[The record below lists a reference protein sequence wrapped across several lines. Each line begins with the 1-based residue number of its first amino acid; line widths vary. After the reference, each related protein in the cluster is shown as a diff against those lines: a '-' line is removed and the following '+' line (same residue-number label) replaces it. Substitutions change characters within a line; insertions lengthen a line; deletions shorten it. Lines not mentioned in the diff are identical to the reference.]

1 MAIFHLS
8 VKPISRSAGRS
19 STAAAAYRAGDR
31 VVDERTGE
39 IHDYTRKGGVLESDI
54 VLPAGSDWMPTRS
67 ELWSAAELAEKR
79 KDACVA
85 REHEIALPAE
95 LTAEQRSTLVR
106 TYAKDLAQRHRCAVD
121 FAIHE
126 PNKEGDE
133 RNFHA
138 HVLCSTRKVEG
149 RGFGAKCDREKAG
162 RDRKADLTREREAWE
177 FYGNYAL
184 SRAGIAERI
193 DHRSL
198 KDRGIDREPGQH
210 LGPAAINYERRTGEK
225 SNRRIDLER
234 EVIQRLARAKEAGEL
249 ERKVV
254 QVEQSIIDTK
264 SELAAALAERKALAR
279 SRPRLKERELF
290 SAQQQESQKE
300 ERSIEAFIC
309 ERQATTDAL
318 VLQGGKPKQWRLP
331 RPGEKLVGVVEST
344 QSFDCLQYIVI
355 DAGPNRDRTA
365 QQMVVVQDS
374 LPIRIGKRYK
384 AREANGSMERDRSMD
399 SDRGRGIER

>member
-19 STAAAAYRAGDR
+19 STAAAAYRSGDR

-95 LTAEQRSTLVR
+95 LTAEQRSALVR
-106 TYAKDLAQRHRCAVD
+106 TYAQDLAQRHRCAVD

-138 HVLCSTRKVEG
+138 HVLCTTRKVEG
-149 RGFGAKCDREKAG
+149 QGLGAKCDREKAG
-162 RDRKADLTREREAWE
+162 RDRKADLTRERESWE
-177 FYGNYAL
+177 FYGNHAL

-225 SNRRIDLER
+225 SNRRIDMER
-234 EVIQRLARAKEAGEL
+234 EAFERLARAKEAGEL
-249 ERKVV
+249 ERKVI
-254 QVEQSIIDTK
+254 QFEQLIIDTK
-264 SELAAALAERKALAR
+264 SELAGALAQRKAQVKLKQKAR
-279 SRPRLKERELF
+279 PSSPIPEL
-290 SAQQQESQKE
+290 QK
-300 ERSIEAFIC
+300 SGLSVDAFIR
-309 ERQATTDAL
+309 ERQAMTDAL
-318 VLQGGKPKQWRLP
+318 VLLGGGAKEWRQP
-331 RPGEKLVGVVEST
+331 RPGERLVGVVEDT
-344 QSFDCLQYIVI
+344 ATIDEMQHLVI

-365 QQMVVVQDS
+365 QQIVVVKD
-374 LPIRIGKRYK
+374 PGPVRIGQRYK
-384 AREANGSMERDRSMD
+384 AREVGGAIERDPSRPSGKSRD
-399 SDRGRGIER
+399 SER